1 MTVPIEPGW
10 LSLLPP
16 LAAIGLAL
24 LFREVVISLFAGI
37 WLGALLLSS
46 YNPLSATLATIDRF
60 ALGALSD
67 PDHVSI
73 VLFSLLLGGM
83 VGVMN
88 RSGGTRGI
96 VEALRGLATT
106 SRRGQFLTWLA
117 GTAIFFDDYA
127 NTLIVGNT
135 MRPVTDRLR
144 VSREKLAYIVD
155 STAAPI
161 AAIALIS
168 TWVGFEISL
177 IGDSLRTA
185 STLVADPAQQ
195 ADLLA
200 ASQNPFNVF
209 LHSIP
214 YLFYP
219 ILTLLFVLM
228 VVVTRRDFGPMLE
241 AERRAATG
249 GGLIRPGA
257 MPAADTSG
265 GALEPPEGVVPR
277 WYNAALPV
285 LTVVVVALIGIYWTG
300 LEAAGGGPA
309 TLREI
314 VGGADPFKS
323 LLWAS
328 LSGCVVAIGLAVAQR
343 ILTPSEA
350 IEAWVAGLR
359 SMVLA
364 IVILVLAWSLGAVTE
379 ALGTGPYLS
388 AVLKDSIP
396 MAALPVLV
404 FLVAALISFATG
416 TSWGTMAILFP
427 VVVPLAVT
435 MGAGV
440 GFAGGE
446 NYTILLGVVSSV
458 MAGSIFGDHCSPIS
472 DTTVMSS
479 MASACD
485 HIDHVRTQL
494 PYAMT
499 VAIVAMAVGDI
510 PTALGLHPAL
520 ALVLGLAILYGILRV
535 AGRPV
540 VEPAEPVLAPDAPL
554 SRPTAASADRT
565 VGP

>member
-1 MTVPIEPGW
+1 
-10 LSLLPP
+10 
-16 LAAIGLAL
+16 
-24 LFREVVISLFAGI
+24 
-37 WLGALLLSS
+37 
-46 YNPLSATLATIDRF
+46 
-60 ALGALSD
+60 
-67 PDHVSI
+67 
-73 VLFSLLLGGM
+73 
-83 VGVMN
+83 
-88 RSGGTRGI
+88 
-96 VEALRGLATT
+96 
-106 SRRGQFLTWLA
+106 LA

-285 LTVVVVALIGIYWTG
+285 LTVVVVALLRIYWG
-300 LEAAGGGPA
+300 RLLGAPGSQAS
-309 TLREI
+309 LRVF
-314 VGGADPFKS
+314 VGGAVLCKAM
-323 LLWAS
+323 LWAS
-328 LSGCVVAIGLAVAQR
+328 LGDCMVAIGLTVALR
-343 ILTPSEA
+343 VLMPSEGN
-350 IEAWVAGLR
+350 EA
-359 SMVLA
+359 
-364 IVILVLAWSLGAVTE
+364 
-379 ALGTGPYLS
+379 
-388 AVLKDSIP
+388 
-396 MAALPVLV
+396 
-404 FLVAALISFATG
+404 
-416 TSWGTMAILFP
+416 
-427 VVVPLAVT
+427 
-435 MGAGV
+435 
-440 GFAGGE
+440 
-446 NYTILLGVVSSV
+446 
-458 MAGSIFGDHCSPIS
+458 
-472 DTTVMSS
+472 
-479 MASACD
+479 
-485 HIDHVRTQL
+485 
-494 PYAMT
+494 
-499 VAIVAMAVGDI
+499 
-510 PTALGLHPAL
+510 
-520 ALVLGLAILYGILRV
+520 
-535 AGRPV
+535 
-540 VEPAEPVLAPDAPL
+540 
-554 SRPTAASADRT
+554 
-565 VGP
+565 